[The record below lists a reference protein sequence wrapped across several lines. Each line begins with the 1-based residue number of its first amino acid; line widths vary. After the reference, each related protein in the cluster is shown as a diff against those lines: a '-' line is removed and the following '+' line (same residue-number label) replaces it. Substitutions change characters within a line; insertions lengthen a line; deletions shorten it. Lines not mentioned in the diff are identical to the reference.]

1 MRATAAVPDRG
12 MKAEEVSRD
21 NEDPARTCTSSLSAP
36 PAAPVG
42 DPSLGIGGREVTFR
56 LVHKHFHSYQWRH
69 LDIQFKCTQ
78 ASVSKEGLRGQI
90 VL

>member
-21 NEDPARTCTSSLSAP
+21 DEDPARTCISSLSAP

-42 DPSLGIGGREVTFR
+42 HPSLGIGGREVTFR
-56 LVHKHFHSYQWRH
+56 LVHNISG
-69 LDIQFKCTQ
+69 DIL
-78 ASVSKEGLRGQI
+78 ASSSSARKPLSPRKD
-90 VL
+90 